1 MSIYRMFERPKSQ
14 CLSSEW
20 HLNCPDSAQK
30 YQILMKICH
39 LLGTKN
45 ISFKMMILLLP
56 LIDIWI
62 LT

>member
-20 HLNCPDSAQK
+20 HLNCPESAQK
-30 YQILMKICH
+30 YQILLKICH
-39 LLGTKN
+39 LLGTK
-45 ISFKMMILLLP
+45 ISLFKIMIFRLP
-56 LIDIWI
+56 SIDIWI